1 MYIMFKSAWEILMP
15 NTKHELQKKDI
26 EELLNKLPG
35 MLYRCKYDSDW
46 TMEFV
51 SDGCLSL
58 IGYEKIDVLYNKNV
72 TYASLMHNDDRDRV
86 YEIVTKALENKE
98 AFNCEYRIFTK
109 NSEMK
114 WVWEQ
119 GLGIHNDNGELEN
132 IEGFIT
138 DISAQ
143 KLQSDKLEKELRKK
157 DKEILINLSLLNE
170 YKRAVDESAIVTK
183 TNKSGIITY
192 VNDEFCRIS
201 GFSKEEVLGRSHNI
215 VRDPTN
221 PKELFE
227 DLWSTILD
235 KRVWKGVIRN
245 RTKSNKTY
253 YVKSIIVPILD
264 YEGEIK
270 EFMAIRHDVTDLI
283 LQEKKIKFQTTD
295 HLTQL
300 PNRQKL
306 LEDLEEKRELKLAII
321 NIEKF
326 KEINE
331 YYGFDV
337 GDRLLVELSTMI
349 LKLLASYQTRLYK
362 LPGDEFAILADNVID
377 KEGFRKLIKHI
388 LRSIINNEFEIESYK
403 FTIRVFSGASLQKN
417 YFINAE
423 MATNHAKQT
432 NEEFL
437 YFDEN
442 LDIKEDLVNNVNWTH
457 KLKEALDD
465 DRLVVFAQPIVN
477 NKSSDIKK
485 YECLVRM
492 IDTDGTIISPAQF
505 LTIAKKAR
513 LYPALTMVVIQK
525 AIEHFKDK
533 DAQFSI
539 NLTLEDILN
548 TEVINF
554 LTKKINQ
561 YDGLGHRLII
571 EIVED
576 EGIEN
581 YNEVSNFIEN
591 MKFLGCKIAID
602 DFGTGYSNFD
612 YLMRLNVDFIKIDG
626 SIIKNINHDKNA
638 KVVTELIVSF
648 AQRLNIETIGE
659 YVYSE
664 EILDIVKKMGIDYSQ
679 GFYLGKPEQ
688 I

>member
-1 MYIMFKSAWEILMP
+1 MSSKL
-15 NTKHELQKKDI
+15 KKEDI

-35 MLYRCKYDSDW
+35 MLYRCLYDDDW

-58 IGYEKIDVLYNKNV
+58 IGYEKKDVLYNK
-72 TYASLMHNDDRDRV
+72 TIAYASLMHPDDTDRV
-86 YEIVTKALENKE
+86 YDIVTKALDKRNP
-98 AFNCEYRIFTK
+98 FSCEYKINTK
-109 NSEMK
+109 SGELK

-119 GLGIHNDNGELEN
+119 GVGIYDKNGVLVN

-138 DISAQ
+138 DITQQ
-143 KLQSDKLEKELRKK
+143 KMQNNELQKELAKK
-157 DKEILINLSLLNE
+157 DKELLINLSLLNE

-183 TNKSGIITY
+183 TNKKGIITY

-201 GFSKEEVLGRSHNI
+201 GFSREEVLGHSHNI
-215 VRDPTN
+215 VRDPNN
-221 PKELFE
+221 PKSLFE
-227 DLWSTILD
+227 NLWNTILD

-245 RTKSNKTY
+245 RSKSHKIY
-253 YVKSIIVPILD
+253 YVKTIIVPILNYD
-264 YEGEIK
+264 GEIK

-306 LEDLEEKRELKLAII
+306 LEDLEEDKELKLAII

-331 YYGFDV
+331 YYGFET
-337 GDRLLVELSTMI
+337 GDRLLVELSTM
-349 LKLLASYQTRLYK
+349 LSKLLSSYQTRLYK
-362 LPGDEFAILADNVID
+362 LPGDEFAILVDDTIK
-377 KEGFRKLIKHI
+377 KEAFRKLVKSILKSIK
-388 LRSIINNEFEIESYK
+388 SFEYEIGEHS
-403 FTIRVFSGASLQKN
+403 FNIRVVSGASLQKN

-423 MATNHAKQT
+423 MATNHAKAI

-437 YFDEN
+437 FFDEN
-442 LDIKEDLVNNVNWTH
+442 LDIKEQLVNNVNWTN
-457 KLKEALDD
+457 KLKDALET
-465 DRLVVFAQPIVN
+465 DRLVVFAQPIVS
-477 NKSSDIKK
+477 NKSSNIQK

-492 IDTDGTIISPAQF
+492 IDTDGSVISPAQF
-505 LTIAKKAR
+505 LTIAKKSR
-513 LYPALTMVVIQK
+513 LYPELTKTVIEK
-525 AIEHFKDK
+525 AVEYFKDK
-533 DAQFSI
+533 DAHFSI
-539 NLTLEDILN
+539 NFTLEDILN
-548 TEVINF
+548 QEVVN
-554 LTKKINQ
+554 LLKKKINQ

-581 YNEVSNFIEN
+581 YNEVSSFIEN

-626 SIIKNINHDKNA
+626 SIIKNLNHDKNA
-638 KVVTELIVSF
+638 KVVTELIVNF
-648 AQRLNIETIGE
+648 AKRLNIETIGE
-659 YVYSE
+659 FVYNKE
-664 EILDIVKKMGIDYSQ
+664 TLEIVTNMGIDYSQ

>member
-1 MYIMFKSAWEILMP
+1 MSSSLEKE
-15 NTKHELQKKDI
+15 DI
-26 EELLNKLPG
+26 EVLLNKLPG
-35 MLYRCKYDSDW
+35 MLYRCKNDDNW

-51 SDGCLSL
+51 SDGCNALT
-58 IGYEKIDVLYNKNV
+58 GYTSEDILYNNIIS
-72 TYASLMHNDDRDRV
+72 YASLMYKDDV
-86 YEIVTKALENKE
+86 NNVENIVSKALKE
-98 AFNCEYRIFTK
+98 RTAFSCEYRIKTK
-109 NSEMK
+109 NGNTK

-119 GLGIHNDNGELEN
+119 GLGIYDENNELLN

-138 DISAQ
+138 DITSQ
-143 KLQSDKLEKELRKK
+143 KFENDKLQQEVNKK
-157 DKEILINLSLLNE
+157 DKELLINLSLLNE

-192 VNDEFCRIS
+192 VNDEFCKIS
-201 GFSKEEVLGRSHNI
+201 GFSRDEVLGRSHNI
-215 VRDPTN
+215 VRDPQN

-227 DLWSTILD
+227 TLWKTILD
-235 KRVWKGVIRN
+235 KRVWKGVLRN
-245 RTKSNKTY
+245 RTKKQKAY
-253 YVKSIIVPILD
+253 YVKTIIVPILD
-264 YEGEIK
+264 YNGEIK

-306 LEDLEEKRELKLAII
+306 MEDLEEEKSLKLAII

-331 YYGFDV
+331 YYGFDT
-337 GDRLLVELSTMI
+337 GDRLLVELSTM
-349 LKLLASYQTRLYK
+349 LSKYLASYQTRLYK
-362 LPGDEFAILADNVID
+362 LPGDEFAILVDENID
-377 KEGFRKLIKHI
+377 KEAFRKLVKQI
-388 LRSIINNEFEIESYK
+388 LKYITYFNFEIGEYS
-403 FTIRVFSGASLQKN
+403 FNISVVSGASMQKN

-423 MATNHAKQT
+423 MATNHAKVMK
-432 NEEFL
+432 EDFL
-437 YFDEN
+437 FFDEN
-442 LDIKEDLVNNVNWTH
+442 LDIKEQLVNNINWTK
-457 KLKEALDD
+457 KLKEAIED
-465 DRLVVFAQPIVN
+465 DRLVVFAQPIVC
-477 NKSSDIKK
+477 NKSSSRKK

-492 IDTDGTIISPAQF
+492 IDTDGSIISPAQF
-505 LTIAKKAR
+505 LTIAKKSR
-513 LYPALTMVVIQK
+513 LYHHITRIVIEK
-525 AIEHFKDK
+525 SVEYFKDK
-533 DAQFSI
+533 DGYFSI
-539 NLTLEDILN
+539 NFTLEDILN
-548 TEVINF
+548 PEIVDF
-554 LTKKINQ
+554 LEKKINQ
-561 YDGLGHRLII
+561 YDGLGHRMII

-626 SIIKNINHDKNA
+626 SIIKHINHDNNA
-638 KVVTELIVSF
+638 KVVTELIVDF
-648 AQRLNIETIGE
+648 AKRLGIETIGE
-659 YVYSE
+659 FVYNE
-664 EILDIVKKMGIDYSQ
+664 EILEVVKGMGIDYSQ